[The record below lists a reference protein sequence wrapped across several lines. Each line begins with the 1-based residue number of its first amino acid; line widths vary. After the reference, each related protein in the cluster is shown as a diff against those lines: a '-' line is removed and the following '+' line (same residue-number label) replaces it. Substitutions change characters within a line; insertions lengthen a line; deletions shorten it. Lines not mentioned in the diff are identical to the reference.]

1 MENGKWQNA
10 SIQRLF
16 HTLSAISHA
25 GRYLSAACVLLP
37 ALAAAQPALRVDAVK
52 LSPPA
57 TVGEID
63 TDKVKGQPARLAWS
77 ADGSQ
82 LYLQMLEGEFGL
94 PPKKLHHQVLSAAD
108 GKRQGVDAEP
118 DWASAYWT
126 EKSGQTSPDGP
137 PLKIELKEEI
147 KTHKT
152 TSTPMGGDLARGG
165 GVGTDGGTASAG
177 DALNAA
183 NNQQQIRV
191 ITTLL
196 HNTAVGLF
204 EGTVLLPG
212 RTFGWGPKG
221 TKAIAYAD
229 PKNGRMMVMD
239 DRGQKVEIAGSKDA
253 ILPAWSP
260 DGKRIAWLQKD
271 GKKKYVL
278 QVARVEGM

>member
-1 MENGKWQNA
+1 MRT
-10 SIQRLF
+10 RLA
-16 HTLSAISHA
+16 T
-25 GRYLSAACVLLP
+25 AALLMLP
-37 ALAAAQPALRVDAVK
+37 SFVAAQAPVRVDTLK

-57 TVGEID
+57 ALGEVD
-63 TDKVKGQPARLAWS
+63 TDKLKGQPARLSWS

-94 PPKKLHHQVLSAAD
+94 PPKKLHHYTLSAAD
-108 GKRQGVDAEP
+108 GKRQGVEAEP
-118 DWASAYWT
+118 EWASTYWT
-126 EKSGQTSPDGP
+126 AKSGQTSPDGP
-137 PLKIELKEEI
+137 PLKIELKEDI

-165 GVGTDGGTASAG
+165 GVSADGGTGSVG
-177 DALNAA
+177 DVLSAA
-183 NNQQQIRV
+183 NNQQQVRV

-196 HNTAVGLF
+196 HNTAVGQF

-221 TKAIAYAD
+221 SRAIVYID
-229 PKNGRMMVMD
+229 PKSGRVVVMD
-239 DRGQKVEIAGSKDA
+239 DRGQKSEIAASKEA

-260 DGKRIAWLQKD
+260 DGTRIAWLQKD